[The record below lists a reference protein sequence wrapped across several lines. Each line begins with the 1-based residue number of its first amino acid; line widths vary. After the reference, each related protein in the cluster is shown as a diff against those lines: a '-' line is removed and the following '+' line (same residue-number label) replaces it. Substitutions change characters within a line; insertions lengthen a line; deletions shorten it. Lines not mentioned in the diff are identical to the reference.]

1 MPADFSQ
8 SPVPSHIETLVQL
21 LAYRADS
28 TPGKMAYAFLS
39 EGDTVDVTVNYRQL
53 YEQACAIA
61 AYLQA
66 NNLSGERVLLF
77 YPPGIDY
84 ISAFL
89 GCLCAGAIAVPA
101 YPPRRNQKMER
112 LNSIVDNCK
121 AAAVL
126 TSAAICNMLQAN
138 LEVNT
143 PLANIRWLTT
153 DAVVADS
160 AFQGSASISGPT
172 AGSISGLTVGADSIA
187 FLQYTSG
194 STGDPKGVIVSHSN
208 ILSNSASIYRFFGHT
223 PESHALGWL
232 PPYHDMGL
240 IGSIL
245 QPLYGGFLGTLM
257 PPVHFLQRP
266 MRWLKAISRYQAT
279 TSGGPN
285 FAFDLCVKKV
295 KPEDLE
301 TLDLSH
307 WRVAFNGAEPIRCES
322 LTRFAE
328 TFSPCGFRMSSF
340 YPCYGMAEA
349 TLIITGG
356 LASEPPVLLSVEA
369 DALEQK
375 QAVMVEKV
383 VEGSSDNSVSKNC
396 RTLVSSG
403 RRQQD
408 ETLLIVDPDTLS
420 ICPEGTV
427 GEIWVSGPNIA
438 QGYWNNFEKTQ
449 QSFGLGLDS
458 LAGNQRSQLSAQT
471 IRQAGDR
478 TPAFMRTGDLGF
490 LQAEELFV
498 TGRIKDL
505 IIIRGQ
511 NHYPQDIEMTVAACH
526 PSLREDCGVACSVEV
541 NGEERLVVIQ
551 EVERSHLR
559 KLSAPEVFRAIKQA
573 VTSEHKLQI
582 YAIALIKTGS
592 LPKTSSGKKR
602 RFACRGDFL
611 NDRLTIVEDWCENP
625 QLRNKYKSLET
636 DIERAINNMSLI
648 HQNAI
653 EKPSERLPRNLI

>member
-1 MPADFSQ
+1 MPANFFQ
-8 SPVPSHIETLVQL
+8 SPVPSHIQTLVQL
-21 LAYRADS
+21 LAYRAES
-28 TPGKMAYAFLS
+28 TPDKMAYAFLS

-53 YEQACAIA
+53 YEQSCAIA
-61 AYLQA
+61 AYLQV

-77 YPPGIDY
+77 YPPGLDY

-138 LEVNT
+138 LEIDT
-143 PLANIRWLTT
+143 PLAKIRWLTT
-153 DAVVADS
+153 DAVVAGS
-160 AFQGSASISGPT
+160 AFQGST
-172 AGSISGLTVGADSIA
+172 SISGLTVGADSIA

-301 TLDLSH
+301 TLDLSC

-356 LASEPPVLLSVEA
+356 SVSAPPVLLSVEA
-369 DALEQK
+369 NALEQK
-375 QAVMVEKV
+375 QAVV
-383 VEGSSDNSVSKNC
+383 VEDSSAGGAYENY

-408 ETLLIVDPDTLS
+408 ETLLVVDPDTLS
-420 ICPEGTV
+420 VCAEGVV
-427 GEIWVSGPNIA
+427 GEIWVAGPNIA
-438 QGYWNNFEKTQ
+438 QGYWDNSEKTQ

-458 LAGNQRSQLSAQT
+458 LVGDQRSQLSAQ
-471 IRQAGDR
+471 IVRQAGDR
-478 TPAFMRTGDLGF
+478 TPTFMRTGDLGF

-541 NGEERLVVIQ
+541 DGEERLVVVQ

-559 KLSAPEVFRAIKQA
+559 RLNAPEVFRAIKHA
-573 VTSEHKLQI
+573 VTSEHKLQL
-582 YAIALIKTGS
+582 YAIVLIKTGS

-602 RFACRGDFL
+602 RSACQSDFR
-611 NDRLTIVEDWCENP
+611 NDRLTVVEDWCENP
-625 QLRNKYKSLET
+625 RLRNKYKSLKT
-636 DIERAINNMSLI
+636 DIERAISSMNLTR
-648 HQNAI
+648 QNATVNS
-653 EKPSERLPRNLI
+653 SEQLPKSLP